1 MRILFLIFSVFFIA
15 SCTASQ
21 PWTNQSTS
29 TTIKSKISSDMYSP
43 ELQKKIPSPSYG
55 SGKHTIT
62 IFADFQ
68 CPACINFDSGLASLF
83 DSYAASGMTTIVYKQ
98 FPLTSIH
105 KNAYRDAIAALCA
118 AEQWDYIKVKKAL
131 YAMEAKKSGSK
142 VTDEDRVTA
151 LTEAGF
157 DSNLVSQCLKDN
169 RYAEQVDMEVAEWDA
184 LWVNGTPTILLD
196 GKRLDLGSIFADMTK
211 GKAFLDRVLVQ

>member
-1 MRILFLIFSVFFIA
+1 
-15 SCTASQ
+15 
-21 PWTNQSTS
+21 
-29 TTIKSKISSDMYSP
+29 MYSP

-68 CPACINFDSGLASLF
+68 CPACINFDSGLANLF
-83 DSYAASGMTTIVYKQ
+83 DSYAAGGMTTIVYKQ

-118 AEQWDYIKVKKAL
+118 AEQRDYVKVKKAL
-131 YAMEAKKSGSK
+131 YAMEAKKAGSK
-142 VTDEDRVTA
+142 VTDEDRVSA
-151 LTEAGF
+151 LSEAGF
-157 DSNLVSQCLKDN
+157 DSGLVAQCLKEN
-169 RYAEQVDMEVAEWDA
+169 RYAEQVDMEVAEWDS

-196 GKRLDLGSIFADMTK
+196 GKRLDLGSIFGDMTK
-211 GKAFLDRVLVQ
+211 GKAFLDRVLAQ